1 MLLLTLLISWTIYN
15 PLHYREYSQFRSCWV
30 PESSMYTI
38 GPGVGE
44 LRLGGVKALSP
55 PPPGNAD
62 LDWGVSGLGRIALL
76 CCGQG
81 DGVCL
86 LFPVGNSSFLLNL
99 KVFPS
104 CFTTQVRKQYNFV
117 THGCLQ
123 SRSHTPLILP

>member
-1 MLLLTLLISWTIYN
+1 
-15 PLHYREYSQFRSCWV
+15 
-30 PESSMYTI
+30 MYTI

-99 KVFPS
+99 KVLPS
-104 CFTTQVRKQYNFV
+104 CFTTQVISCLTREFKRANLEERKNIKNHNTPFITFYIKQYFTICFNYLLFPTF
-117 THGCLQ
+117 THTFSCF
-123 SRSHTPLILP
+123 SP